1 MRTLFRRRLQRPRSR
16 RQGQALV
23 EFVLVIPILL
33 LLVFGLMDFAR
44 AWSAHHSV
52 ADAAREGA
60 RLLVVNDVDYTG
72 ADAAIRQT
80 LAAARLHTSE
90 DRLTIQFRVGD
101 DSNPWEDKNNNT
113 GAAGTGEAQSVRI
126 TYKYD
131 FWLLGPFIG
140 LGNKDGMV
148 NLVSTITMRGE

>member
-1 MRTLFRRRLQRPRSR
+1 MRTLFCRRRQRPRSR

-44 AWSAHHSV
+44 AWSAHHSI

-60 RLLVVNDVDYTG
+60 RLLVVNDVNYAG

-80 LAAARLHTSE
+80 LAAARLNTSE
-90 DRLTIQFRVGD
+90 DRLEIEFRVGD
-101 DSNPWEDKNNNT
+101 GGSWEDKNSNT
-113 GAAGTGEAQSVRI
+113 GAAGTGEAQAVRI
-126 TYKYD
+126 TYKYE

-140 LGNKDGMV
+140 LGNEDGMV
-148 NLVSTITMRGE
+148 NLVSTITMRAE

>member
-1 MRTLFRRRLQRPRSR
+1 MRSFFYRRFQRPRTR
-16 RQGQALV
+16 RRGQALV

-44 AWSAHHSV
+44 AWSAHHSI

-60 RLLVVNDVDYTG
+60 RLLVVRDADYAG

-80 LAAARLHTSE
+80 LASARLNTSE
-90 DRLTIQFRVGD
+90 DRLTIDFRVGD
-101 DSNPWEDKNNNT
+101 EGAWVDKT
-113 GAAGTGEAQSVRI
+113 SGSTTAETGEAQSVRI

-148 NLVSTITMRGE
+148 NLISTITMRGE